1 MYEVTN
7 PFRVT
12 DYSMEDST
20 GCKAEYRRAEEDR
33 KGNWVKPGCWCVA
46 GDNEEVIGREEHK
59 EEHGSPKM
67 AMNVHYVYT
76 SWVPSCKGM

>member
-33 KGNWVKPGCWCVA
+33 KGN
-46 GDNEEVIGREEHK
+46 
-59 EEHGSPKM
+59 
-67 AMNVHYVYT
+67 
-76 SWVPSCKGM
+76 